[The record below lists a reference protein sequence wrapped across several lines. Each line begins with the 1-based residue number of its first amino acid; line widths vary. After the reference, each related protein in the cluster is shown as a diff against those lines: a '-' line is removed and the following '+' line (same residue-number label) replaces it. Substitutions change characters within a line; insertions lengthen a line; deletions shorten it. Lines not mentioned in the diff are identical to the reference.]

1 MSKLSYI
8 LLVACICLNI
18 SFEIVS
24 AKPREHLKTEA
35 SDLPSMAAS
44 SSMPM
49 SNVNNELKY
58 MNILL
63 AILNDPGFLAMNY
76 ADQYKFLDEFYN
88 HVNMYLKDERENEE
102 NEEETAAIEKELE
115 KRSEQADEEEEEEE
129 REANQLREAVAHD
142 DLSNFLQLE

>member
-1 MSKLSYI
+1 MSKFSYI

-24 AKPREHLKTEA
+24 AKPREHLETGA
-35 SDLPSMAAS
+35 SAL
-44 SSMPM
+44 SSM
-49 SNVNNELKY
+49 STSKVNKELKY

-63 AILNDPGFLAMNY
+63 TILSDPGFLDMNY

-102 NEEETAAIEKELE
+102 EEKSAIEKELE
-115 KRSEQADEEEEEEE
+115 KRSEQVEEEEEEE
-129 REANQLREAVAHD
+129 REAEQLREAVAND

>member
-1 MSKLSYI
+1 MTKLSYI
-8 LLVACICLNI
+8 ILVTCICLNI

-24 AKPREHLKTEA
+24 AKPREHLETGA
-35 SDLPSMAAS
+35 SSFPSMAAS
-44 SSMPM
+44 ASMSM
-49 SNVNNELKY
+49 SKVNKELKY

-76 ADQYKFLDEFYN
+76 ADQYKLLDEFYN

-102 NEEETAAIEKELE
+102 EETTAIEKELE
-115 KRSEQADEEEEEEE
+115 KRSEQVDEEEEEAE
-129 REANQLREAVAHD
+129 QLREAVSHD